1 MAEGNITGSNAAAEP
16 PGMRAVMIGS
26 TGAIGEHLLGELLS
40 SKNIS
45 KVVSLGR
52 RNATVPAEYSVDQK
66 AEEESGRLEQHVI
79 DFEKLSTETVG
90 EHFKDKDVF
99 FCTLGTTRRA
109 AGSAAAFKHVDFDYV
124 VNCAKI
130 AKEADVPQVSLV
142 SSQGAS
148 ASSSFLYLKT
158 KGQVEN
164 ALKDMQFPSTSIFR
178 PGFLD
183 RGSKQ
188 RFVEKMAKLVMTSIP
203 VATVAKAMVTD
214 AENYMKSK
222 ESGGDLQSTPSS
234 VTYENAEI
242 LALLSAN

>member
-1 MAEGNITGSNAAAEP
+1 MAEGGSDSAAEP
-16 PGMRAVMIGS
+16 LGMRAVIIGA
-26 TGAIGEHLLGELLS
+26 TGAIGQCLLGELLS

-52 RNATVPAEYSVDQK
+52 RNATVLAEYSVDQK

-90 EHFKDKDVF
+90 EHFKDKDVL

-142 SSQGAS
+142 TSQGAS
-148 ASSSFLYLKT
+148 TSSFFLYLKT
-158 KGQVEN
+158 KGEVEN
-164 ALKDMQFPSTSIFR
+164 ALKDMQFPHTSIFR

-203 VATVAKAMVTD
+203 VATVAKALVID
-214 AENYMKSK
+214 AENYVRSKKS
-222 ESGGDLQSTPSS
+222 GDSQNTPSS